1 MKLTR
6 LLAPESVAVV
16 GASTRPGS
24 YGNLAVANLV
34 AAGFPGPVFGVHPT
48 AGEVHGVR
56 CYPRIRDLP
65 VVPDAVVIATPAAT
79 VPALVAEAGE
89 HGCGGAVVFAAG
101 FAEVPGDAGRSL
113 EGALAAAAA
122 AYDMP
127 VCGPNGNG
135 IVAVAGRAPLWGDA
149 YTPRRAGPIALIS
162 QSGNVAVNALLSTR
176 ALRLHTVVS
185 CGNQAVVDAAG
196 YLAAL
201 AETGGVRSVA
211 LYLEDEGDGARL
223 AGALATCADAG
234 IGVAVLKAGTS
245 ELGASAAAA
254 HTGAVAGDAR
264 VLRALVEEAG
274 GAWARN
280 PHELLE
286 LAKTLAYGSRP
297 ARPNGD
303 RHGKGTPDGKS
314 TLHRPGAPDEIDIQE
329 QPGEP
334 DHQGTHDRKDSQQGH
349 GAPHGIDMQK
359 QRGVPDHQDTGDGR
373 GVLIVT
379 CSGGDAAVGAD
390 EAARLGVPLPPL
402 SPPTRSALLPVLPPT
417 ATPGN
422 PLDYTAVIFGDT
434 RRTAGLITV
443 AAADEALGPVLV
455 YYDRPARMSDDAAV
469 EWDGALAGVIEA
481 ASGLEGRVIVA
492 STLPELM
499 PEETAERL
507 ADHGI
512 IPISGLSEGI
522 VCAGALLTPLGDG
535 DRLREIASAARTS
548 PRARDP
554 YDTDGTLRTDRT
566 DVTDGGDHTDGT
578 DGRDEAGW
586 LAEHE
591 AKALLREHGI
601 PVPAGFVV
609 HTPEEAVEA
618 SATLGTAV
626 ALKLSGR
633 HLRHKTDLGAL
644 LLGVS
649 GAEAVRQGVTTLL
662 TSPAAAPGTTITP
675 ERAAPGTT
683 ITTEQTP
690 PGKAVAAE
698 RAAPGMAVLV
708 EEMVA
713 QGVELLVAV
722 RRDGVVPVLVLALGG
737 TWVEVLDDVVLLP
750 LPATPRRVVEA
761 LGRLRGASLLTGAR
775 GRPPV
780 DLAALGE
787 LASRTGDLALAKN
800 LTLVELNPVI
810 ATPEGAT
817 AVDALIQ
824 TGRRL
829 IPDPDRT
836 TGPDRTTP
844 DPTP

>member
-101 FAEVPGDAGRSL
+101 FAEVPGGAGRSL

-264 VLRALVEEAG
+264 VLRALIEEAG

-297 ARPNGD
+297 TRPNGD
-303 RHGKGTPDGKS
+303 RNGKGTRNGK
-314 TLHRPGAPDEIDIQE
+314 
-329 QPGEP
+329 
-334 DHQGTHDRKDSQQGH
+334 
-349 GAPHGIDMQK
+349 
-359 QRGVPDHQDTGDGR
+359 

-481 ASGLEGRVIVA
+481 ASRLEGRVIVA

-512 IPISGLSEGI
+512 IPVSGLSEGI
-522 VCAGALLTPLGDG
+522 VCAGALLTPIGDG

-591 AKALLREHGI
+591 AKALLSEHGI

-662 TSPAAAPGTTITP
+662 ASPAAAPGTTITP
-675 ERAAPGTT
+675 EQTPPGTT
-683 ITTEQTP
+683 ITPEQTP
-690 PGKAVAAE
+690 PGTTITPEQTPPGTTVAAE

-824 TGRRL
+824 TGRR
-829 IPDPDRT
+829 PDPDGR
-836 TGPDRTTP
+836 R
-844 DPTP
+844 PTPTP

>member
-48 AGEVHGVR
+48 ATEVHGVP
-56 CYPRIRDLP
+56 CHPRIEDLP

-101 FAEVPGDAGRSL
+101 FAEVPGGAGRSL
-113 EGALAAAAA
+113 EDALVAAAA

-149 YTPRRAGPIALIS
+149 YTPRRAGPVALIS
-162 QSGNVAVNALLSTR
+162 QSGNIAVNALLSTR

-185 CGNQAVVDAAG
+185 CGNQAVVDAAAH
-196 YLAAL
+196 LAAL

-264 VLRALVEEAG
+264 VLRALIEEAG

-286 LAKTLAYGSRP
+286 LAKTLAHGSRP
-297 ARPNGD
+297 GRTAGTHRDRTDHAHRDRTDD
-303 RHGKGTPDGKS
+303 RHRDRAESGSRDRAESGG
-314 TLHRPGAPDEIDIQE
+314 HRE
-329 QPGEP
+329 
-334 DHQGTHDRKDSQQGH
+334 
-349 GAPHGIDMQK
+349 
-359 QRGVPDHQDTGDGR
+359 
-373 GVLIVT
+373 GVLVVT

-390 EAARLGVPLPPL
+390 EAARLGVPLPAL
-402 SPPTRSALLPVLPPT
+402 SPPTRAALIPVLPPT

-434 RRTAGLITV
+434 RRTAAATR
-443 AAADEALGPVLV
+443 AADRVGQAR
-455 YYDRPARMSDDAAV
+455 RP
-469 EWDGALAGVIEA
+469 
-481 ASGLEGRVIVA
+481 
-492 STLPELM
+492 
-499 PEETAERL
+499 
-507 ADHGI
+507 
-512 IPISGLSEGI
+512 
-522 VCAGALLTPLGDG
+522 
-535 DRLREIASAARTS
+535 
-548 PRARDP
+548 
-554 YDTDGTLRTDRT
+554 DT
-566 DVTDGGDHTDGT
+566 
-578 DGRDEAGW
+578 AGW

-591 AKALLREHGI
+591 AKALLRDHGI
-601 PVPAGFVV
+601 AVPSGFAVR
-609 HTPEEAVEA
+609 TPEEAVEA
-618 SATLGTAV
+618 AAALGTAV

-644 LLGVS
+644 LLGIS
-649 GAEAVRQGVTTLL
+649 GAEAVREGATTLL
-662 TSPAAAPGTTITP
+662 TSPALG
-675 ERAAPGTT
+675 ERTASGP
-683 ITTEQTP
+683 
-690 PGKAVAAE
+690 V
-698 RAAPGMAVLV
+698 VLV
-708 EEMVA
+708 EEMVPP
-713 QGVELLVAV
+713 GVELLVAV

-737 TWVEVLDDVVLLP
+737 TWVEVLDNAVLLP
-750 LPATPRRVVEA
+750 LPATPQRVVEA
-761 LGRLRGASLLTGAR
+761 LGRLRGAPLLIGAR

-780 DLAALGE
+780 NLEAVGD
-787 LASRTGDLALAKN
+787 LASRTGDLALTQN

-810 ATPEGAT
+810 VTPAT
-817 AVDALIQ
+817 ATAADALI
-824 TGRRL
+824 
-829 IPDPDRT
+829 RT
-836 TGPDRTTP
+836 
-844 DPTP
+844 